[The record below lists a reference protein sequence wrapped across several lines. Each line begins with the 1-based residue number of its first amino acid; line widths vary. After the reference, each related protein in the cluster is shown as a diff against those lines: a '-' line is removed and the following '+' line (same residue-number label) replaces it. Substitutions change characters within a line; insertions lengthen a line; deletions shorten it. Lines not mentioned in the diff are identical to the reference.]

1 MKVITVKQPY
11 ASLIVD
17 GVKDIENRTW
27 KCPEGYVGKRI
38 LIHAGLKPANIK
50 YEMEGQ
56 ATSKEILMFSALN
69 RAEEE
74 NLFGYIIG
82 SVQIVDCVINHP
94 SVWAERFI
102 DGHIFVCKTNNKVI
116 WNWVLANP
124 IKFDK
129 PIYCKGHLRFFEYK
143 LNT

>member
-1 MKVITVKQPY
+1 MKVLTVKQPY

-27 KCPEGYVGKRI
+27 KCPEEYVGKRI
-38 LIHAGLKPANIK
+38 LIHAGLKPANIRF
-50 YEMEGQ
+50 EIEGQ

-94 SVWAERFI
+94 SVWAEKAF
-102 DGHIFVCKTNNKVI
+102 NLY
-116 WNWVLANP
+116 NWVLANP